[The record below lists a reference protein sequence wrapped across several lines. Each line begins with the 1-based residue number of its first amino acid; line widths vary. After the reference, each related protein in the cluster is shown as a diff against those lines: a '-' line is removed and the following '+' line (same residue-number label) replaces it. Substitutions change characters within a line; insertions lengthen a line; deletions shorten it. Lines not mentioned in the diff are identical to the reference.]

1 MRWCWKTWRA
11 ISAMPYRGGG
21 GEGEGSG
28 LGARKWCAGRLR
40 ASVAIAAALAIA
52 VIFREAGGCTLAPG
66 FMVTQMTLATS
77 CDSNKFRSEGEQ
89 YGGWR
94 GE

>member
-1 MRWCWKTWRA
+1 
-11 ISAMPYRGGG
+11 
-21 GEGEGSG
+21 
-28 LGARKWCAGRLR
+28 
-40 ASVAIAAALAIA
+40 VAIAAALAIA